1 MEPLCV
7 STFAADP
14 ADPGDAVEPDEPDD
28 ADEPYPEE
36 PPVPPEAQAASRNT
50 GAATTTPSL
59 TPGLARVGNVNISLF
74 SPPAPAPR
82 QPTGAEFS
90 PPGIRVHGWPGS
102 PRDGPVL
109 AVVDGDPGAT
119 GG

>member
-119 GG
+119 GR